1 MGISTSKD
9 RMKKDEKRHELFRQS
24 LDDAVAKSS
33 SEIGNSATATLG
45 SVGKMGKRDDFLS
58 VPGSYQRSLKRPRV
72 EEKEKETKAVRDKE
86 LKALEVKIKALEE
99 KWVDALERELRV
111 PRINNRY
118 KRKKSEGHGVM
129 QNPEASNLSVHRTI
143 DNTDDGFGVAKKDGN
158 SIGNDAPP
166 TTTKKKRTHKPRKP
180 IKDQPR
186 EMHC

>member
-99 KWVDALERELRV
+99 NEV

>member
-1 MGISTSKD
+1 MPEQESELDIIRRSRLHLEMP
-9 RMKKDEKRHELFRQS
+9 RMAEPSQDGNLDVQRSS

-99 KWVDALERELRV
+99 KWVTNRE
-111 PRINNRY
+111 
-118 KRKKSEGHGVM
+118 
-129 QNPEASNLSVHRTI
+129 
-143 DNTDDGFGVAKKDGN
+143 
-158 SIGNDAPP
+158 
-166 TTTKKKRTHKPRKP
+166 
-180 IKDQPR
+180 
-186 EMHC
+186 